1 MAQLINGEVVGK
13 VGEMTF
19 YPANGKIIVR
29 TASNKKNKTKT
40 EGQFRQLM
48 HFLNLNQLW
57 GVMKQTERVYFEGTK
72 SSAQRQF
79 LHVNNSLPHIYL
91 PEWKNRKRTAV
102 LQPGMVVSDGSLP
115 SFDYQLGEFQGEP
128 ALLTTLVESDAQNG
142 ELLLY
147 VFQQIEEME
156 EMKIPSIRTKV
167 IEINKPTDEVKIAFR
182 NGCLVLSGSMFADD
196 MSGFALV
203 RVVDGH
209 ASRQTL
215 VTHCTYYQQFTA
227 DEALM
232 TAAESY
238 GKVKKCNIDEW
249 YVKLKNRQT
258 K

>member
-19 YPANGKIIVR
+19 YPANGKMIVR
-29 TASNKKNKTKT
+29 TANNKKNKTKT

-79 LHVNNSLPHIYL
+79 LHVNNYLPHIYL
-91 PEWKNRKRTAV
+91 PEWKNGKSTAV
-102 LQPGMVVSDGSLP
+102 LLQGMVVSDGSLP

-128 ALLTTLVESDAQNG
+128 ALLTTLVESDAQIG

-147 VFQQIEEME
+147 VFQQVEEMG

-167 IEINKPTDEVKIAFR
+167 IEINKQTDEVKIAFS

-215 VTHCTYYQQFTA
+215 VTHCTYYQQFTT

-238 GKVKKCNIDEW
+238 GKVKKFIT
-249 YVKLKNRQT
+249 VR
-258 K
+258 